1 MKDNSINIDNT
12 FDNIINNRAIKEQLG
27 NAALAL
33 LVSHK
38 FISMEKDL
46 NHLVVE
52 FGYLLMPKDSNDV
65 STLMKITTPKKL
77 FQSQKV
83 FYLVSQ
89 GDKLL
94 LLNES
99 FSEDMFRKVSQDML
113 MRHKVDI
120 NTINRNE
127 YIMELY

>member
-52 FGYLLMPKDSNDV
+52 FGYLLMPKDSDDV
-65 STLMKITTPKKL
+65 NTLMKITTPK
-77 FQSQKV
+77 
-83 FYLVSQ
+83 
-89 GDKLL
+89 
-94 LLNES
+94 ES
-99 FSEDMFRKVSQDML
+99 VNNFV
-113 MRHKVDI
+113 
-120 NTINRNE
+120 
-127 YIMELY
+127 

>member
-1 MKDNSINIDNT
+1 MEENNI
-12 FDNIINNRAIKEQLG
+12 FDNIINNKAIKEQL
-27 NAALAL
+27 ADTALAL
-33 LVSHK
+33 LASHK

-46 NHLVVE
+46 KHLVVE
-52 FGYLLMPKDSNDV
+52 FGYLLMPKDRDEV
-65 STLMKITTPKKL
+65 STLIKITTPKKL